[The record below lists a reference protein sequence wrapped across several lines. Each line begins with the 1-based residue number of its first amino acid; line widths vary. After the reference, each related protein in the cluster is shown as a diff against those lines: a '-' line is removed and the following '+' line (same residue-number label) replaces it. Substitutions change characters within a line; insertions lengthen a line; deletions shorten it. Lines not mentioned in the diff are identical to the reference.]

1 MLARI
6 KKNDIVE
13 VISGKDAGKRGTVL
27 RINKVN
33 NTVNTVLVQGVNIIT
48 KHVKARKQDQ
58 KSEIKRV
65 EALINASNV
74 MLVCSACQIPCR
86 INSGL
91 VDGSQKRI
99 RICNRCK
106 QAI

>member
-13 VISGKDAGKRGTVL
+13 VISGKDTGKRGAVL
-27 RINKVN
+27 LINKMSN
-33 NTVNTVLVQGVNIIT
+33 SVLVQGVNIIT
-48 KHVKARKQDQ
+48 KHIKARKQDQ

-74 MLVCSACQIPCR
+74 MLVCSVCQIPCR

-91 VDGSQKRI
+91 VEGSQKRV

>member
-6 KKNDIVE
+6 KKNDMVE
-13 VISGKDAGKRGTVL
+13 IISGKDAGKRGIVL
-27 RINKVN
+27 LVNKVDN
-33 NTVNTVLVQGVNIIT
+33 AVLVQGVNILT

-58 KSEIKRV
+58 KSEIKRI
-65 EALINASNV
+65 EASINASNV
-74 MLVCSACQIPCR
+74 MLVCSSCQKPSR
-86 INSGL
+86 INSAL
-91 VDGSQKRI
+91 VPGSQKRI

>member
-6 KKNDIVE
+6 KKNDMIE
-13 VISGKDAGKRGTVL
+13 VISGKDTGKRGVVL
-27 RINKVN
+27 LVNKVN
-33 NTVNTVLVQGVNIIT
+33 NTVLVQGINIIT
-48 KHVKARKQDQ
+48 KHIKARKQDQ

-91 VDGSQKRI
+91 VEGSQKRI

>member
-6 KKNDIVE
+6 KKNDMVQ
-13 VISGKDAGKRGTVL
+13 VISGKDAGKRGAVL
-27 RINKVN
+27 QVNKID
-33 NTVNTVLVQGVNIIT
+33 NTVLVQGINIIT

-58 KSEIKRV
+58 KSEIKRI

-74 MLVCSACQIPCR
+74 MLVCPSCQKPCR

-91 VDGSQKRI
+91 VEGAEKRV

>member
-6 KKNDIVE
+6 KKNDIIE

-27 RINKVN
+27 RVNKVN
-33 NTVNTVLVQGVNIIT
+33 NTVLVQGVNIIT

-58 KSEIKRV
+58 KSEIKRL
-65 EALINASNV
+65 EAFVNASNV

-91 VDGSQKRI
+91 VEGSQKRI